1 MRITIL
7 VLLCAVAL
15 GGGRRHGRRLFQNIE
30 RRPRSV
36 RNNTTAVT
44 APSKEPAPDAE
55 LPLTANRTIG
65 LLRERE
71 LLQDRVAAID
81 RALAADR
88 DQKRRDLTAQY
99 EREMR
104 ELEEGDWGL
113 DAPARA
119 SPSPELNAGAL
130 RQQVSA
136 ALASYRQQPQGS
148 ELPHQ
153 DVEHQDID
161 IDMMIMHID
170 KDQDGVITP
179 AEAYGRQQAGA
190 QGMQGMQT
198 HTQLVG
204 GNAWK
209 LIGPAIIGC
218 ACAIACY
225 LSLRQLIAL
234 RMRPSR
240 RSGPHDHFGLPSD
253 ASRKRRKNVSCS
265 SSSIPPTCY
274 NRPERDPVR

>member
-30 RRPRSV
+30 RKPRPAA
-36 RNNTTAVT
+36 AVA
-44 APSKEPAPDAE
+44 APRKEPAPEAE
-55 LPLTANRTIG
+55 PAPLTANRTIG

-104 ELEEGDWGL
+104 ELEDDWGAGA
-113 DAPARA
+113 APARA
-119 SPSPELNAGAL
+119 SPSPELNGAL

-136 ALASYRQQPQGS
+136 ALASYRQPPRGS

-153 DVEHQDID
+153 DVEHQVDPSF
-161 IDMMIMHID
+161 
-170 KDQDGVITP
+170 T
-179 AEAYGRQQAGA
+179 RTLTLTQAVEH
-190 QGMQGMQT
+190 QVDPT
-198 HTQLVG
+198 FTLT
-204 GNAWK
+204 WK
-209 LIGPAIIGC
+209 RSHLNQNFNPPPNP
-218 ACAIACY
+218 
-225 LSLRQLIAL
+225 
-234 RMRPSR
+234 RPH
-240 RSGPHDHFGLPSD
+240 PC
-253 ASRKRRKNVSCS
+253 SCS
-265 SSSIPPTCY
+265 PPHPPPPAPHPSPC
-274 NRPERDPVR
+274 P

>member
-1 MRITIL
+1 MRITVL
-7 VLLCAVAL
+7 VLLYAVAL
-15 GGGRRHGRRLFQNIE
+15 GGGRGGRRHGRRLFQNIE
-30 RRPRSV
+30 RKPRPAA
-36 RNNTTAVT
+36 AVA
-44 APSKEPAPDAE
+44 APRKEPAPEAE
-55 LPLTANRTIG
+55 PARLTANQTIG

-81 RALAADR
+81 RKLAADR

-104 ELEEGDWGL
+104 ELEEDWGAGA
-113 DAPARA
+113 APARA
-119 SPSPELNAGAL
+119 SPSPELNGAL

-136 ALASYRQQPQGS
+136 ALASYRQPPRGS

-161 IDMMIMHID
+161 IDVMMMHID
-170 KDQDGVITP
+170 QDGDGVITP
-179 AEAYGRQQAGA
+179 AEAYGREAGA
-190 QGMQGMQT
+190 QGLQAG
-198 HTQLVG
+198 TQLVG

-209 LIGPAIIGC
+209 IVAPAIIGC

-225 LSLRQLIAL
+225 LSMRQLVAL

-240 RSGPHDHFGLPSD
+240 GSGPHDHCGLPSD
-253 ASRKRRKNVSCS
+253 ASRKRRKNALAC

-274 NRPERDPVR
+274 NRPADRDTVR